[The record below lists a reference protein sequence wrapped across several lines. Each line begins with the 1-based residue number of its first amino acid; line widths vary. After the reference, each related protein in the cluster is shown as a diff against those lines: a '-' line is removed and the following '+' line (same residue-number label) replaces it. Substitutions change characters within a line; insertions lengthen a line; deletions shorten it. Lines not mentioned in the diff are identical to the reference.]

1 MEQHVQNVTCVQC
14 PMGCSLSVYID
25 SAGAVTN
32 VEGNSC
38 PRGKAYG
45 AAEVTHPVRMV
56 TSLMRVENTFHPIS
70 VRTAEAVPRETIPAV
85 LVAIHNTTVK
95 VPVQAG
101 EVLIQNVA
109 NTGID
114 VVATKSC
121 TTPL

>member
-45 AAEVTHPVRMV
+45 EAEVTHPVRMV
-56 TSLMRVENTFHPIS
+56 TSLMRVENTFHP
-70 VRTAEAVPRETIPAV
+70 
-85 LVAIHNTTVK
+85 
-95 VPVQAG
+95 
-101 EVLIQNVA
+101 
-109 NTGID
+109 
-114 VVATKSC
+114 
-121 TTPL
+121 